1 MERQAE
7 NISYN
12 HGITINERK
21 LIYITGVEKIESFDE
36 EEFLLDTNMGF
47 LAIKGSG
54 LEIVRLDTKDGII
67 SIKGNVDSFA
77 YFDSIKKN
85 NKSSFMEKLFKWYLV
100 SKLFLLFFVLYGG
113 LYTTFYLLDWD
124 FIYCF
129 QSIGSI
135 LILFLISF

>member
-21 LIYITGVEKIESFDE
+21 LVYITGVEKIESFDE

-54 LEIVRLDTKDGII
+54 LEIVRLDTKDGTL
-67 SIKGNVDSFA
+67 SIKGNIDSFA

-100 SKLFLLFFVLYGG
+100 SRSFLLFFVLYGVI
-113 LYTTFYLLDWD
+113 YTTFYLID
-124 FIYCF
+124 
-129 QSIGSI
+129 
-135 LILFLISF
+135 